1 MRGKKEPCRIG
12 LYLVATTQCGNFR
25 IFLSFRILREISF
38 GEYKSSKTAVF
49 GNSRGSEFSRID
61 KYQPPKSANMHKKY
75 QISNPVNVQMADF
88 ALLDSTKLIARKI

>member
-61 KYQPPKSANMHKKY
+61 KYQPPKSAKIHKKQNSEPLNVSKL
-75 QISNPVNVQMADF
+75 QILHFWILQN
-88 ALLDSTKLIARKI
+88 